1 MPNHTGYFYPNF
13 KASIELKIFSSS
25 SLTSKL
31 LVTIVMFS
39 IVSTVVVMCICLRK
53 FYRKAPSQECL
64 VSSDIEDNE
73 SDTESGFMNQLQ
85 EEIQGNLT
93 RRTSYKI
100 VSCDQLNC
108 YQTPYRVTNVSII
121 SFCMIYYI
129 PEANNTLQ

>member
-1 MPNHTGYFYPNF
+1 MINEKISTMPNHTGYFYPNF

-64 VSSDIEDNE
+64 VSSDMEDNE
-73 SDTESGFMNQLQ
+73 SDAEPGFMNHLQ
-85 EEIQGNLT
+85 EEIQGSLT

-100 VSCDQLNC
+100 VSCD
-108 YQTPYRVTNVSII
+108 
-121 SFCMIYYI
+121 
-129 PEANNTLQ
+129 